1 MTSLR
6 KIDFLLCGFFSL
18 SASPFVLLKVSF
30 TFVSIVRVQNYVC
43 LRFLRA
49 CNGEVAD
56 FALADALLVGHYA
69 VYGYGLR
76 STVNDSL

>member
-18 SASPFVLLKVSF
+18 SAPPFVLHKVSF

-69 VYGYGLR
+69 VYGLR

>member
-1 MTSLR
+1 MAL
-6 KIDFLLCGFFSL
+6 FSL

-30 TFVSIVRVQNYVC
+30 TFVSIVRVQNDVC

-69 VYGYGLR
+69 VYGLR